1 MDKSSSTTTSKNH
14 PLILDSSPH
23 VPTTLFDF
31 VRLYG
36 YIPSP
41 PDTQIDNAYKEPD
54 CPPPRPTEPS
64 RELVDSTRFPWP
76 PSPSRAITP
85 SSFHLC
91 PSCGHSPLGYN
102 TTPTT
107 SYYTPRVMSDASFNP
122 SVKSPMDDTTAWD
135 TTDAL
140 PIPPPISS
148 TTYRAVA
155 LAPAVSPRSALAI
168 LDSNDDI
175 DPDALRAIARG
186 LTVTL
191 QQRDAY
197 DAQQRRRNEQRIKDL
212 EKRIGVYEEVFDSVP
227 QGYKE
232 NNGRIPHLAIP
243 VGEGRYKGAKYI
255 KQLEGGWV
263 AGVTDEDGPNS
274 TPHIAE
280 LFASP
285 AYDIN
290 DTTNDPAQPMPPWF
304 RRILFGHAA
313 LFSTMQK
320 AILDLDDWGLYAE
333 VSRHRAYDVELG
345 TILG

>member
-1 MDKSSSTTTSKNH
+1 MD
-14 PLILDSSPH
+14 
-23 VPTTLFDF
+23 
-31 VRLYG
+31 
-36 YIPSP
+36 
-41 PDTQIDNAYKEPD
+41 
-54 CPPPRPTEPS
+54 
-64 RELVDSTRFPWP
+64 
-76 PSPSRAITP
+76 
-85 SSFHLC
+85 
-91 PSCGHSPLGYN
+91 N
-102 TTPTT
+102 T
-107 SYYTPRVMSDASFNP
+107 M
-122 SVKSPMDDTTAWD
+122 AWD

-140 PIPPPISS
+140 PIPLPISS
-148 TTYRAVA
+148 TAFRAVA

-168 LDSNDDI
+168 LDGNDDI

-191 QQRDAY
+191 QQRDVY
-197 DAQQRRRNEQRIKDL
+197 YAQQRHCNEQRIKDL

-227 QGYKE
+227 EGYEE

-243 VGEGRYKGAKYI
+243 VGDGRYKGAKYI

-263 AGVTDEDGPNS
+263 AGFTNEDGPHS

-290 DTTNDPAQPMPPWF
+290 DTTDDPTEPMPPWF

-320 AILDLDDWGLYAE
+320 AVLDLDDWGLYAE
-333 VSRHRAYDVELG
+333 ISRHRAYDVELG
-345 TILG
+345 TILGQIEQLQLDAEAIRTAREICEGRLTAAHAYKCLNRLSSSVGPAREHRKTVPWTKKPQYRLFEDKMQA

>member
-1 MDKSSSTTTSKNH
+1 
-14 PLILDSSPH
+14 
-23 VPTTLFDF
+23 
-31 VRLYG
+31 
-36 YIPSP
+36 
-41 PDTQIDNAYKEPD
+41 
-54 CPPPRPTEPS
+54 
-64 RELVDSTRFPWP
+64 
-76 PSPSRAITP
+76 
-85 SSFHLC
+85 
-91 PSCGHSPLGYN
+91 
-102 TTPTT
+102 
-107 SYYTPRVMSDASFNP
+107 MSDGSFNP
-122 SVKSPMDDTTAWD
+122 SVKSPIDDATAWD
-135 TTDAL
+135 TTDTL

-148 TTYRAVA
+148 TAFHTVA
-155 LAPAVSPRSALAI
+155 LAPTVSPRSALAI

-191 QQRDAY
+191 QQRNVY
-197 DAQQRRRNEQRIKDL
+197 YAQQRRRNEQRIKDL

-227 QGYKE
+227 EGYEE
-232 NNGRIPHLAIP
+232 NNGRIPHLAIL

-263 AGVTDEDGPNS
+263 AGFTDEDGPHS

-290 DTTNDPAQPMPPWF
+290 DTTDDPAEPMPPWF

-345 TILG
+345 TILGQIERLQLDAEAIHSTREICEGRLTAVHAYKRLNRLSSSIGPACEHRKTVPWTKKPQYHSFEDKMQA